1 MSTIETPTIDFLIL
15 ADHAEAINGKIYL
28 MGGGWD
34 VRAVRDFAQPV
45 PLTLALAVLVPWT
58 ATNQRHHLRLR
69 VEDADGRQLAEVKGE
84 FVAGRPPHLTAGT
97 TQRIPLAFQH
107 IPVLLGGP
115 GVYAIIA
122 ALDDQDQKRT
132 TFSAVAAPREGTG
145 GQPAS

>member
-1 MSTIETPTIDFLIL
+1 MAVLETPTIDFLIL
-15 ADHAEAINGKIYL
+15 ADHAEALNGKIYL

-34 VRAVRDFAQPV
+34 VRAVRDFSQPV

-58 ATNQRHHLRLR
+58 ATNQRHQLRLR

-97 TQRIPLAFQH
+97 SQRIPLAFQH

-122 ALDDQDQKRT
+122 TLNDQGEKRT

>member
-1 MSTIETPTIDFLIL
+1 MSMPEMLSVDFLIL

-34 VRAVRDFAQPV
+34 VRTVRDFSQPV

-58 ATNQRHHLRLR
+58 ATNQRHRLQVR

-84 FVAGRPPHLTAGT
+84 FVAGRPPHLTEGT

-115 GVYAIIA
+115 GIYVVIA
-122 ALDDQDQKRT
+122 ALNDQDQKRT
-132 TFSAVAAPREGTG
+132 TFNAVAPPREG